1 MIKKKK
7 INSSA
12 SRVLVGAEREI
23 VTLIQGAGQ
32 RNKGTAFALACKWL
46 NLCTT
51 RMTTQNGGP
60 ISSTGYKKTSVLNW
74 YFSANFIACEQ
85 VLRGSLAVGREKER

>member
-1 MIKKKK
+1 MIKKQK

-23 VTLIQGAGQ
+23 VTLIPGAGL

-46 NLCTT
+46 NLNSDDHAKWQS
-51 RMTTQNGGP
+51 RLQ
-60 ISSTGYKKTSVLNW
+60 YEVKKTVSSIGTFVLI
-74 YFSANFIACEQ
+74 S
-85 VLRGSLAVGREKER
+85 